1 MLFSSE
7 KIEKCVNRYLHNIP
21 EGEGGWKEILV
32 LDPVATQQLCN
43 PGHLGKLLQGVLKL
57 AKHHAGI
64 GTKHALRKRHLLL
77 VIPATPLQMIQ
88 LALPGKRRGVGKH
101 RP

>member
-1 MLFSSE
+1 M
-7 KIEKCVNRYLHNIP
+7 
-21 EGEGGWKEILV
+21 V

-64 GTKHALRKRHLLL
+64 GTKQARTQETALTPSHPSYSLTDDTTGFAREEEGRWQAQTLINIQAMRKD
-77 VIPATPLQMIQ
+77 T
-88 LALPGKRRGVGKH
+88 
-101 RP
+101 

>member
-57 AKHHAGI
+57 AKHHGRYWYKAGAHSGN
-64 GTKHALRKRHLLL
+64 GTYS
-77 VIPATPLQMIQ
+77 
-88 LALPGKRRGVGKH
+88 
-101 RP
+101 